1 MKDVAPCPHCGASM
15 IARNSAGDIVCA
27 YCDAVITYHETPALE
42 PRYAP
47 SYGLLP
53 SHNGSW
59 RDAAFKALS
68 ILVSY
73 KVWILTAASLWLS
86 IDVGRL

>member
-27 YCDAVITYHETPALE
+27 YCDAVIAYHETPALE

-47 SYGLLP
+47 RYGLPP
-53 SHNGSW
+53 SLYGSCYG
-59 RDAAFKALS
+59 AGTMICS
-68 ILVSY
+68 SEV
-73 KVWILTAASLWLS
+73 
-86 IDVGRL
+86 VGRL